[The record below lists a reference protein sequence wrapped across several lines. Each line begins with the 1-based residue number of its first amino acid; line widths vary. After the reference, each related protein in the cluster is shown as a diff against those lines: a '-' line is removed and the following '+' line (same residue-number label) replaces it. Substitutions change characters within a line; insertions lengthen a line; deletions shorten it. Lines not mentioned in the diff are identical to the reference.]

1 MMDDDNN
8 DDDDDDD
15 TTKLHAANKFDQ
27 DKASTIQ

>member
-8 DDDDDDD
+8 DDDDD